1 MNGLRREALR
11 TSDDRKGSTVKEE
24 GVVAQKDLADS
35 LVVFER
41 SLVSAEPD
49 LDRND
54 DRNVHLQT
62 RARQW
67 PR

>member
-1 MNGLRREALR
+1 MNSLGREALR
-11 TSDDRKGSTVKEE
+11 TSDNRKGGTFKEE

-35 LVVFER
+35 LVGFKR
-41 SLVSAEPD
+41 ILVSAEPD

-54 DRNVHLQT
+54 GRNVHLQT

-67 PR
+67 LR